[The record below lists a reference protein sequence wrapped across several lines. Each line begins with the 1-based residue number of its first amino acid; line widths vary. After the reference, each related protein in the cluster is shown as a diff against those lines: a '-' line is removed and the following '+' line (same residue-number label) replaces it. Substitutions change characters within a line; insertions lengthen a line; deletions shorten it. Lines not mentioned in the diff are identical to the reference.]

1 MRLRPVK
8 IIGQAGLMEM
18 ESRCGSGESMRI
30 KAKRFNQDIVI
41 IDFVSVYDKAIKVK
55 DSNINACFLDS
66 NDGQGVFTGRRE

>member
-1 MRLRPVK
+1 
-8 IIGQAGLMEM
+8 
-18 ESRCGSGESMRI
+18 MRI

-41 IDFVSVYDKAIKVK
+41 IDFVSVYDKAIKVIYVDK